1 MKKLAFY
8 ISGFGFGHLTRSI
21 ALVQELLRQRR
32 DIHIT
37 VKCHAQHMTL
47 VLASF
52 REQVEAV
59 TVLPFDLG
67 FQICFDAQ
75 AARVDYQA
83 TLESVRSWLEKLE
96 FGAETEAAACRGAGY
111 SLVLSDIVPEAFVVA
126 NKLTIPSIGISN
138 FTWYELCREYVGAE
152 WVAGLKIMYQMASTF
167 FEYPLSTVAE
177 IPIANKQPVGLLS
190 RPRDQS
196 RIRELRAKYKR
207 PGRLLLFLSIGGA
220 LSLQNLSLSPER
232 DYLYTRGIDLVAA
245 ENATPIPEDTLD
257 TQNYLA
263 ACDAVVTKCG
273 WSTVAEALIA
283 RKPLYLLTSRDGWME
298 EKYMLKEL
306 AGLGVA
312 QVIEPSEQVCLEKDL
327 FANIDRL
334 QAAYATIP
342 ERYTDQAR
350 KIAGMVLSSIG
361 CNL

>member
-1 MKKLAFY
+1 MKKLVFY

-21 ALVQELLRQRR
+21 ALVQELLRQRC

-37 VKCHAQHMTL
+37 VKCHSQHMSL
-47 VLASF
+47 VLSSF
-52 REQVEAV
+52 REQIESV

-67 FQICFDAQ
+67 FQICFDA
-75 AARVDYQA
+75 ATARVDYRA
-83 TLESVRSWLEKLE
+83 TLESVKSWLERLE
-96 FGAETEAAACRGAGY
+96 CGAEAEAAACLGAGY
-111 SLVLSDIVPEAFVVA
+111 SLVLSDIVPEAFVIA
-126 NKLTIPSIGISN
+126 NKLAIPSIGISN
-138 FTWYELCREYVGAE
+138 FTWYELCQEYVGAE
-152 WVAGLKIMYQMASTF
+152 RVAGLKAMYQTGSAF
-167 FEYPLSTVAE
+167 FEYPLSTDAE
-177 IPIANKQPVGLLS
+177 IPITHKLPVGLLS
-190 RPRDQS
+190 RSQDQS
-196 RIRELRAKYKR
+196 KIRELRAKYKR

-220 LSLQNLSLSPER
+220 LSLQNLSLSPEL

-263 ACDAVVTKCG
+263 ACDAVITKCG

-283 RKPLYLLTSRDGWME
+283 RKPLYLLTSRDGWLE
-298 EKYMLKEL
+298 EKYMLREL
-306 AGLGVA
+306 VGLGVS
-312 QVIEPSEQVCLEKDL
+312 QVIEPGEQVCLETDL
-327 FANIDRL
+327 FAKIDTL
-334 QAAYATIP
+334 QAAYVGIP